1 MHLNA
6 ALLVDY
12 VSRHKTAEIILG
24 KPFDQSAGSYTTER
38 TSFGDRNDRQT
49 AGEELKDTNDEVQA
63 STGICQC
70 RQGRIWGVD
79 NGKALDTLKGMCGQL

>member
-38 TSFGDRNDRQT
+38 TSFGDRHDRQT
-49 AGEELKDTNDEVQA
+49 AGEEVKNTHDEAQA
-63 STGICQC
+63 VPVYAS
-70 RQGRIWGVD
+70 V
-79 NGKALDTLKGMCGQL
+79 GKAEYGGWIMEKL